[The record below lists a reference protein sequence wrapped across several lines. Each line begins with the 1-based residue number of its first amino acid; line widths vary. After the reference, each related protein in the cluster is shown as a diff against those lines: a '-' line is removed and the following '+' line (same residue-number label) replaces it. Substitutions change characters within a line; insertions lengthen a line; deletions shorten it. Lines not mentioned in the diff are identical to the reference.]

1 MSIFTSRRTIITLL
15 KHAAQALNDILEN
28 DDTAPQNK
36 SSVSAKTPHSVARD
50 QEVTNAES

>member
-1 MSIFTSRRTIITLL
+1 MSIFTSRRTIVTLL

-28 DDTAPQNK
+28 DDTEPQNN
-36 SSVSAKTPHSVARD
+36 SSVSAKTTHSVARD